1 MKRVKILIIVLFW
14 GLSNMLF
21 PQDNISY
28 LSNLSATK
36 DSPLFTTYA
45 AAMER
50 SEFTLDE
57 GYHFLFYD
65 SSRGIDF
72 TTDTGGDLCLAFKTG
87 ADYVYESKDLYQ
99 QPVITV
105 SYPDMVKYHYA
116 PYKNLQVDATFLV
129 YSSHVAVHDIVLR
142 NTGKQ

>member
-1 MKRVKILIIVLFW
+1 MKKIKILSIVVFL
-14 GLSNMLF
+14 GLSNMIF
-21 PQDNISY
+21 AQDDIPY

-36 DSPLFTTYA
+36 DLPLFTTYA
-45 AAMER
+45 AAMVR

-87 ADYVYESKDLYQ
+87 A
-99 QPVITV
+99 
-105 SYPDMVKYHYA
+105 
-116 PYKNLQVDATFLV
+116 
-129 YSSHVAVHDIVLR
+129 
-142 NTGKQ
+142 